1 MLAESGTSFDR
12 KLVDITKAATFE
24 ADYLR
29 MNPRGVVPTL
39 VDGER
44 VVCDGRKIAEYID
57 GQAGTQLCPS
67 GNKEYARWTERLHD
81 VPVMLFSYSVW
92 VLGRKG
98 ENSADILADKVTRA
112 REYAERYEDLRSDYL
127 RKAEFFE
134 VFRQELHDPEH
145 LAKEK
150 SAAEALLN
158 ELGEQLKSS
167 KWIAG
172 DQYTFAD
179 CIATSILYRL
189 IDLDMLSH
197 WHGDETHGLHAYY
210 QRLRDRPS
218 FRAVFYD
225 DPLIPEKYRPKD

>member
-1 MLAESGTSFDR
+1 VSFER

-24 ADYLR
+24 PDYLR
-29 MNPRGVVPTL
+29 LNPRGVVPML
-39 VDGER
+39 IDGER
-44 VVCDGRKIAEYID
+44 VVCDGRRIAEYID
-57 GQAGTQLCPS
+57 GQASTQLCPS
-67 GNKEYARWTERLHD
+67 ENNSYTSWAERLHD

-98 ENSADILADKVTRA
+98 EKSADILADKVTRA
-112 REYAERYEDLRSDYL
+112 REFAERHEDLRSEYL

-134 VFRQELHDPEH
+134 VFRRELHDPVH
-145 LAKEK
+145 LANAK
-150 SAAEALLN
+150 AATRALLD
-158 ELGEQLKSS
+158 ELGARLTSS
-167 KWIAG
+167 RWIAG

-189 IDLDMLSH
+189 IDLDMLLH
-197 WHGDETHGLHAYY
+197 WHGDESHGLHAYY